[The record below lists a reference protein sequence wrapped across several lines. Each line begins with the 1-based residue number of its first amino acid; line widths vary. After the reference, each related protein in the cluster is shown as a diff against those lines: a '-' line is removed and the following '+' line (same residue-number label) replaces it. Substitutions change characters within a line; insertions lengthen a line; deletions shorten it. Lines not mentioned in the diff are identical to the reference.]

1 MYMYMYMC
9 MCMCMCLSVCM
20 YVCMYA
26 CMYVCMYVCMY
37 ACMHICVHVASG
49 ACAMAVLLWRASA
62 CVRQIRV
69 GAMACHDA
77 KLVQSLLPL
86 EEQVRVPH
94 VSTPSTP
101 SEYSEYPM

>member
-1 MYMYMYMC
+1 MYMYMHMN
-9 MCMCMCLSVCM
+9 VCM

-26 CMYVCMYVCMY
+26 CLFV
-37 ACMHICVHVASG
+37 CVHVAIG
-49 ACAMAVLLWRASA
+49 GCAMAVRLWRASA

-86 EEQVRVPH
+86 EDQVRVPH
-94 VSTPSTP
+94 ASTPSTP
-101 SEYSEYPM
+101 CEYSEYPMRVLRVPHVSSCRGRTR